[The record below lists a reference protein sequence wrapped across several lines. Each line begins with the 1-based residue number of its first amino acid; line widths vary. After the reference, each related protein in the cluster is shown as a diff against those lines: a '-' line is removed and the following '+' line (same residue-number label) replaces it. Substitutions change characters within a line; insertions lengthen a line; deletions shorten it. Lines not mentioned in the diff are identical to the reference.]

1 MMSIAKLFVENQC
14 SSEDFFNA
22 IFITVC
28 EQTVSH
34 NKIMLLF
41 DPGARS
47 TGLDF
52 SPSERST
59 LWQNFFESEV
69 GLRDA
74 SETTFFGLDVQ
85 KKRLWI
91 SKFIKIHILFG
102 MFCLAGIQYL
112 ERD

>member
-1 MMSIAKLFVENQC
+1 
-14 SSEDFFNA
+14 
-22 IFITVC
+22 
-28 EQTVSH
+28 
-34 NKIMLLF
+34 MLLF

-74 SETTFFGLDVQ
+74 SETTFFQARCAEEKAVDFKV
-85 KKRLWI
+85 
-91 SKFIKIHILFG
+91 
-102 MFCLAGIQYL
+102 Y
-112 ERD
+112 